1 MYLEGETCLSSST
14 HKQSSEILGN
24 KRQDVLLLLFCLV
37 FSQLT
42 PCFYRKGGSQSTAP
56 VISCG
61 VNVKDRCGYGHPPTP
76 VLHWGVLC
84 IAVSESRRFQTSFG
98 SRNIQN
104 AFKSNSIPTL
114 KGMIIT
120 WLERG
125 YKLTLQWH
133 PYCYINAS
141 KQCSLYL
148 KLTQHCTSIMPQ
160 LKKFLSINKYLIKHE
175 KEFLRHRSSGRN
187 HTKNFIDYAV

>member
-1 MYLEGETCLSSST
+1 MGHFNLS
-14 HKQSSEILGN
+14 
-24 KRQDVLLLLFCLV
+24 R
-37 FSQLT
+37 
-42 PCFYRKGGSQSTAP
+42 
-56 VISCG
+56 
-61 VNVKDRCGYGHPPTP
+61 
-76 VLHWGVLC
+76 
-84 IAVSESRRFQTSFG
+84 SESWMVIFPLPSKTPESIRLSIDNNFSYLNG
-98 SRNIQN
+98 NNLSANIQN